1 MSTQNRTPSWPGE
14 QLCNSCFYTAMRT
27 HGICPICGHDG
38 LLPGRADRSDP
49 RPVCLGCAGVAED
62 YRCRT
67 CHTQGQI
74 YRGGQ
79 CARCALRD
87 DLTALI
93 VDGAADPATMS
104 AIVEILCGVERPESI
119 LTWKRSRIVQALLS
133 GLSSGEIPLSHDGLD
148 AVNQRE
154 RAQEVSH
161 LRSLLEHHG
170 LLPHRDEYL
179 ARFEIWLAAK
189 LDAVAEPAV
198 RAPVDQFA
206 TWHHLRRLRGNS
218 TPGQASERSVLS
230 AKQQVTETIKF
241 LTWLHDTHQ
250 RSAAECR
257 QQDLDEWLA
266 SGPTTRHKTRAFFA
280 WAKRSK
286 INTSVRFENQQPKHI
301 PVLTQDQRL
310 TWIKALL
317 TGNAESLHYRVAG
330 LLLLLYAQP
339 LIRVAAL
346 PTTAVVVTPHE
357 VRISLG
363 AEPAPVPEPFA
374 NMLSGLLHRR
384 PNLRT
389 VGGRV
394 ANPWL
399 FPARR
404 PGKHLDA
411 ITLVHD
417 LSRAGVN
424 VLAARNSALRS
435 LVAEMPPPVVAKLL
449 GFSDNCTQ
457 RHAQLAAQPW
467 SRYVTR

>member
-1 MSTQNRTPSWPGE
+1 MSVQNRTPSWPGE

-27 HGICPICGHDG
+27 HGVCPFCGHDG
-38 LLPGRADRSDP
+38 LLPGRANHIDP
-49 RPVCLGCAGVAED
+49 RPVCLTCAGIPED

-67 CHTQGQI
+67 CDTEGQI
-74 YRGGQ
+74 YRGGR

-104 AIVEILCGVERPESI
+104 TIVEILCGVERPESI
-119 LTWKRSRIVQALLS
+119 LTWKRSPRVRALLS

-148 AVNQRE
+148 AVSQRT
-154 RAQEVSH
+154 RVVSH

-170 LLPHRDEYL
+170 LLPDRDEYL
-179 ARFEIWLAAK
+179 ARFEVWLAAK
-189 LDAVAEPAV
+189 LDTITEPAV
-198 RAPVDQFA
+198 RAPVEQFA

-218 TPGQASERSVLS
+218 TPGQASERSMQS
-230 AKQQVTETIKF
+230 AKQQVTETIKL
-241 LTWLHDTHQ
+241 LTWLHDTHH
-250 RSAAECR
+250 RTAADCR

-280 WAKRSK
+280 WANKSK
-286 INTSVRFENQQPKHI
+286 INTTVRFVNQQPKHV
-301 PVLTQDQRL
+301 PMLTQEQRL

-317 TGNAESLHYRVAG
+317 TGNPGSLHYRVAG

-339 LIRVAAL
+339 LVRIAAL
-346 PTTAVVVTPHE
+346 PATAVAVTTDE

-363 AEPAPVPEPFA
+363 NEPVPVPEPFA
-374 NMLSGLLHRR
+374 SILVELVHRR

-389 VGGRV
+389 GGGTV
-394 ANPWL
+394 PNPWL
-399 FPARR
+399 FPAHR

-411 ITLVHD
+411 MTLAHE
-417 LSRAGVN
+417 LTHAGVS
-424 VLAARNSALRS
+424 VLAARNSALRT
-435 LVAEMPPPVVAKLL
+435 LVAEMPPPIVAKLL
-449 GFSDNCTQ
+449 GFSDNCVQ

-467 SRYVTR
+467 SRYITR